1 MTQNVFFV
9 KNKRPI
15 ILTFLA
21 FFALTILLFL
31 TINLINLINPKNA
44 IIIKI
49 IPVDILFGL
58 FIYLKTSVDF
68 VVFASNFIKKHRE
81 EKAMELFSLGTSLG
95 NGVGIFL
102 VIFVWSLIKNVKPLL
117 IFSVL
122 AASSFLIY
130 IGSKN
135 AIDFFKYKIASENNN
150 IIPQTNSH
158 LSTFLFSLRLP
169 FILGIDDFAGYI
181 PLFNIL
187 NITSFSVGVLLG
199 HCILVSL
206 ILANEKLLR
215 KIVQMRFFDLIGAIL
230 FLGIGVFGILHVFN
244 FF

>member
-1 MTQNVFFV
+1 MKNKKSITLTFYVFF
-9 KNKRPI
+9 
-15 ILTFLA
+15 ILA
-21 FFALTILLFL
+21 ILLFL
-31 TINLINLINPKNA
+31 VIYLINLINPKNT
-44 IIIKI
+44 IVIKI
-49 IPVDILFGL
+49 IPIDILFGL

-68 VVFASNFIKKHRE
+68 VVFATNFIKKHRG

-102 VIFVWSLIKNVKPLL
+102 VIFIWSLIKNIKPLL
-117 IFSVL
+117 IFSVIV
-122 AASSFLIY
+122 ASSFLIY
-130 IGSKN
+130 IGNKN
-135 AIDFFKYKIASENNN
+135 LFDFFKRRANLKTNFTNNQIN
-150 IIPQTNSH
+150 TH
-158 LSTFLFSLRLP
+158 LNTFLFSLKLP

-187 NITSFSVGVLLG
+187 NITSFSIGVLLG

-215 KIVQMRFFDLIGAIL
+215 KIVQLRFFDLIGAIL
-230 FLGIGVFGILHVFN
+230 FLSIGIFGIIHIFN